1 MSLEEEKKQKLS
13 LLFIWPCPFT
23 CRSVPPVG
31 MFLNVR
37 LKRELGSRIV
47 SFQVDETKES
57 LADLRKKLYSF
68 IRCAIKGAS
77 TNPLSPFLAMTTGS
91 LLMPLILLEMRN
103 VL

>member
-1 MSLEEEKKQKLS
+1 
-13 LLFIWPCPFT
+13 
-23 CRSVPPVG
+23 

-37 LKRELGSRIV
+37 LKRELGSRTV

-77 TNPLSPFLAMTTGS
+77 TNPLSLSLLAMTTGS
-91 LLMPLILLEMRN
+91 LLMPLTLLEMRS